1 LSVNSSQVV
10 PDNPGKAIL
19 VTGSSSGIGADCA
32 LHMTCLGYRV
42 FAGVRKEADGQA
54 LQAKAN
60 SSFLV
65 PVIIDVTKADSIK
78 TAFETINII
87 LGSEKLA
94 GLVNNAGI
102 VKYGPWEFITLKDL
116 RLQMEVNFFGQVV
129 VTQTFLPLLR
139 QEGGRIVNISSV
151 SGRAAMPF
159 LGPYA
164 VSKAALEA
172 YSDSLRLELRRLGI
186 YVSIIQPG
194 SIATPI
200 WEKTLSGYE
209 AWRDNLPPEVYE
221 RYGRYIDQLRLRVI
235 NSTSRRAP
243 VGLVSRAIAHA
254 LTSKYPKPRYVVGND
269 ASLALLALR
278 LAPDRLRDWFIA
290 RMLRLDD

>member
-1 LSVNSSQVV
+1 MSVNSSQVV

-32 LHMTCLGYRV
+32 LYMTCLGYRV

-78 TAFETINII
+78 TAFETISII

-172 YSDSLRLELRRLGI
+172 YSDSLRMELRRLGI

-209 AWRDNLPPEVYE
+209 AWRDNLPPEVYK

-235 NSTSRRAP
+235 NSTTRRAP

-269 ASLALLALR
+269 ACLALLALR
-278 LAPDRLRDWFIA
+278 LIPDRLRDWVIT

>member
-1 LSVNSSQVV
+1 MSQVT
-10 PDNPGKAIL
+10 PENPGKAIL
-19 VTGSSSGIGADCA
+19 VTGSSTGIGADCA
-32 LHMTCLGYRV
+32 LYMTCLGYRV

-60 SSFLV
+60 SPFLM
-65 PVIIDVTKADSIK
+65 PVTIDVTKADSIK
-78 TAFETINII
+78 AAFNTIKVV
-87 LGSEKLA
+87 LGSQGLT

-102 VKYGPWEFITLKDL
+102 VKYGPWEFITLDDL
-116 RLQMEVNFFGQVV
+116 RLQMEVNFIGQVA
-129 VTQTFLPLLR
+129 VTQAFLPLLR
-139 QEGGRIVNISSV
+139 QGSGRIVNISSV

-172 YSDSLRLELRRLGI
+172 YSDSLRLELRRWGI

-194 SIATPI
+194 RIATPI
-200 WEKTLSGYE
+200 WEKTLSNSE
-209 AWRDNLPPEVYE
+209 AWLDNLPPEAQE
-221 RYGRYIDQLRLRVI
+221 RYGRYVDQLRQWVI
-235 NSTSRRAP
+235 NSAARRAP
-243 VGLVSRAIAHA
+243 VELVSRAIAHA

-269 ASLALLALR
+269 ARLALFALR
-278 LAPDRLRDWFIA
+278 LTSDRLRDWFIA